1 MFFIRNITILV
12 SFLLIIILFSS
23 CRKLD
28 KEGPATATVSIKVNH
43 SRSSSR
49 MDGISR
55 SFTTDVDTELI
66 ALVTENTTFN
76 QQYLSLEN
84 RYQFALTDLSTD
96 TVTLTVPLDTGIKLY
111 SYAYFGDDFTLSEL
125 ENTVTQADEFGET
138 SSFTIST
145 DDTSKEVSLKY
156 FYRQMGGSIQGTEL
170 SLSTVVTTLAG
181 DNDTNNVSTDETGVD
196 ASFSQ
201 IYTGITTD
209 GTNLYVAEYGSNKI
223 RKIVIDNGTVTTLAG
238 TGTSVSTD
246 GTGTAASFARPM
258 GITTD
263 GTNLYVVEYTGHKVR
278 KIVISTGVVT
288 TLAGSGTITV
298 SGVSSDG
305 TGTAASFNYPWGIT
319 TDGTNLY
326 VAEYGS
332 NKIRKIVI
340 DNGTVTTLA
349 GTGTSVSTDGTGTA
363 ASFAGPMGIT
373 TDGTNLYIVDYNG
386 HKIRKLVI
394 STGVV
399 TTLAGS
405 SNGFA
410 DHDNGTL
417 AKFYNPR
424 GITTDGTN
432 LYVGDTSNRRIR
444 QIVIDNG
451 TVTTLAG
458 SGSSS
463 STNGKGTAASF
474 SSPEGITNDG
484 NNLYVVDRTRSL
496 IRKIE

>member
-1 MFFIRNITILV
+1 
-12 SFLLIIILFSS
+12 
-23 CRKLD
+23 
-28 KEGPATATVSIKVNH
+28 
-43 SRSSSR
+43 
-49 MDGISR
+49 
-55 SFTTDVDTELI
+55 
-66 ALVTENTTFN
+66 
-76 QQYLSLEN
+76 
-84 RYQFALTDLSTD
+84 LTDLSTD

-145 DDTSKEVSLKY
+145 GDTSKEVSLKY

-209 GTNLYVAEYGSNKI
+209 GTNLYV
-223 RKIVIDNGTVTTLAG
+223 
-238 TGTSVSTD
+238 TD
-246 GTGTAASFARPM
+246 RG
-258 GITTD
+258 
-263 GTNLYVVEYTGHKVR
+263 N
-278 KIVISTGVVT
+278 
-288 TLAGSGTITV
+288 
-298 SGVSSDG
+298 
-305 TGTAASFNYPWGIT
+305 
-319 TDGTNLY
+319 
-326 VAEYGS
+326 

>member
-111 SYAYFGDDFTLSEL
+111 SYAFFGDDFTLSEL
-125 ENTVTQADEFGET
+125 EDTATQAQEFGET
-138 SSFTIST
+138 SSFTISSG
-145 DDTSKEVSLKY
+145 DTSAEVSLKY

-201 IYTGITTD
+201 IYT
-209 GTNLYVAEYGSNKI
+209 
-223 RKIVIDNGTVTTLAG
+223 
-238 TGTSVSTD
+238 
-246 GTGTAASFARPM
+246 
-258 GITTD
+258 
-263 GTNLYVVEYTGHKVR
+263 
-278 KIVISTGVVT
+278 
-288 TLAGSGTITV
+288 
-298 SGVSSDG
+298 
-305 TGTAASFNYPWGIT
+305 GIT

>member
-288 TLAGSGTITV
+288 TLAGS
-298 SGVSSDG
+298 
-305 TGTAASFNYPWGIT
+305 
-319 TDGTNLY
+319 
-326 VAEYGS
+326 
-332 NKIRKIVI
+332 
-340 DNGTVTTLA
+340 
-349 GTGTSVSTDGTGTA
+349 
-363 ASFAGPMGIT
+363 
-373 TDGTNLYIVDYNG
+373 
-386 HKIRKLVI
+386 
-394 STGVV
+394 
-399 TTLAGS
+399 

>member
-209 GTNLYVAEYGSNKI
+209 GTNLYV
-223 RKIVIDNGTVTTLAG
+223 
-238 TGTSVSTD
+238 TD
-246 GTGTAASFARPM
+246 RG
-258 GITTD
+258 
-263 GTNLYVVEYTGHKVR
+263 N
-278 KIVISTGVVT
+278 
-288 TLAGSGTITV
+288 
-298 SGVSSDG
+298 
-305 TGTAASFNYPWGIT
+305 
-319 TDGTNLY
+319 
-326 VAEYGS
+326 

>member
-1 MFFIRNITILV
+1 MFFVRNITTLLSVLLV
-12 SFLLIIILFSS
+12 VMLFSA

-28 KEGPATATVSIKVNH
+28 KEGPATATVSIVLSH
-43 SRSSSR
+43 SQSASR
-49 MDGISR
+49 MARVST
-55 SFTTDVDTELI
+55 SFTAGVDTELI
-66 ALVTENTTFN
+66 ALVTDNTTFN
-76 QQYLSLEN
+76 QKYLSLEN

-263 GTNLYVVEYTGHKVR
+263 GTNLY
-278 KIVISTGVVT
+278 
-288 TLAGSGTITV
+288 
-298 SGVSSDG
+298 
-305 TGTAASFNYPWGIT
+305 
-319 TDGTNLY
+319 
-326 VAEYGS
+326 
-332 NKIRKIVI
+332 
-340 DNGTVTTLA
+340 
-349 GTGTSVSTDGTGTA
+349 
-363 ASFAGPMGIT
+363 
-373 TDGTNLYIVDYNG
+373 IVDYNG